1 MISYQRYLNI
11 QKRQS
16 LSILNVITN
25 VYEYYIEFK
34 IDLNC
39 IQEKRLPTDKYG
51 FFVGKNQSS
60 DGMITMLT
68 GKSNINKIGEIQSF
82 DGKER
87 LSVWNDDFGD
97 TCNAIR

>member
-1 MISYQRYLNI
+1 M
-11 QKRQS
+11 
-16 LSILNVITN
+16 
-25 VYEYYIEFK
+25 
-34 IDLNC
+34 
-39 IQEKRLPTDKYG
+39 QEKRLPTDKYG
-51 FFVGKNQSS
+51 FFVGKNESS

-68 GKSNINKIGEIQSF
+68 GKSNINKIGQIQSF

>member
-11 QKRQS
+11 QKTFNKKEN
-16 LSILNVITN
+16 LKVHN
-25 VYEYYIEFK
+25 YYIEFK
-34 IDLNC
+34 NDFNF

-68 GKSNINKIGEIQSF
+68 GKSNINKIGQIQSF

-87 LSVWNDDFGD
+87 LLVWNDDFGD